1 MSTLLLITM
10 TSDVTSDPRP
20 ARLMREGR
28 LEEVQ
33 GGLDFSSASW
43 DPVLG
48 RLCIMREDRGQ
59 QRLERRPRLDCDLR
73 SSEECH
79 ISFVTR
85 FRPSQEQVCDE
96 TFLKTC
102 HITFSLTPVNNTVR
116 DCFRPMIKQCPHSR
130 GMKVS
135 SRY

>member
-10 TSDVTSDPRP
+10 TSAVTSDPRP

-48 RLCIMREDRGQ
+48 RRCIVREE
-59 QRLERRPRLDCDLR
+59 QRESLERRPRLECDLR

-79 ISFVTR
+79 TSFVTR

-102 HITFSLTPVNNTVR
+102 HITFSLSPVNNTVR

-130 GMKVS
+130 GI
-135 SRY
+135 

>member
-1 MSTLLLITM
+1 MA
-10 TSDVTSDPRP
+10 SDPRP

-59 QRLERRPRLDCDLR
+59 QRLERRPRLECDLR

-79 ISFVTR
+79 TSFVTR
-85 FRPSQEQVCDE
+85 FRPSQERVCDE
-96 TFLKTC
+96 TFIKTC

-116 DCFRPMIKQCPHSR
+116 DCFRPMIKKCPYSR
-130 GMKVS
+130 G
-135 SRY
+135 R

>member
-1 MSTLLLITM
+1 MSTLLVITM
-10 TSDVTSDPRP
+10 TSAVTSDPRP

-59 QRLERRPRLDCDLR
+59 QRLERTGDNNEKKHLPG
-73 SSEECH
+73 S
-79 ISFVTR
+79 R
-85 FRPSQEQVCDE
+85 FRE
-96 TFLKTC
+96 
-102 HITFSLTPVNNTVR
+102 
-116 DCFRPMIKQCPHSR
+116 
-130 GMKVS
+130 
-135 SRY
+135 